1 MKLSALRK
9 ICLGFPAAV
18 EDVKWGADVTFCV
31 GEKMFACTGMDGG
44 SVSLKATREAAAQLV
59 ELPGISPAPYLARY
73 DWVLIEAGALPPAQ
87 LKELLANS
95 YELVRDKLPKKKRAA
110 LGC

>member
-1 MKLSALRK
+1 MKLNALRK
-9 ICLGFPAAV
+9 ICLGFPGAV
-18 EDVKWGADVTFCV
+18 EDIKWGADVTFCV

-44 SVSLKATREAAAQLV
+44 SVSLKASREGAAQLV

-73 DWVLIEAGALPPAQ
+73 DWVLISPGAVPAGQ
-87 LKELLANS
+87 LKELLETS

-110 LGC
+110 LGR